1 MTKPERNAKQQ
12 ARRRA
17 TGNASTQKYEKT
29 PNGFLM
35 RAYSNAKARVS
46 GVQKERAH
54 IYLGLPIMDR
64 EAFYAWARDNPD
76 FWRLFRMWTMAGF
89 PMKLTP
95 SLNRIDPRRGYV
107 AGNVEWVTHSVNSSL
122 ARKGMDKQLERM
134 AVRASA

>member
-1 MTKPERNAKQQ
+1 MSREERNAQ
-12 ARRRA
+12 RRE
-17 TGNASTQKYEKT
+17 YEKT

-46 GVQKERAH
+46 GVQKEKAH
-54 IYLGLPIMDR
+54 IYLGLPIMSR
-64 EAFYAWARDNPD
+64 EEFYAWAWNDPN
-76 FWRLFRMWTMAGF
+76 FWRLYRMWTMAGF

-122 ARKGMDKQLERM
+122 ARKAMDRQLERM
-134 AVRASA
+134 AVSASA